1 MKVETSYVWS
11 RHQGLG
17 LTWTP
22 DPPVRM
28 RHKQRLIINY
38 SRSVLQQWA
47 HGSIPTP
54 PRGLVSFHSISF
66 PGRQAPH
73 IKRCTQREE

>member
-1 MKVETSYVWS
+1 MEGGRKAEKERGGEG

-38 SRSVLQQWA
+38 SCSVVQQWFYHA
-47 HGSIPTP
+47 AWFYPHSSSWIGFIP
-54 PRGLVSFHSISF
+54 
-66 PGRQAPH
+66 
-73 IKRCTQREE
+73 